1 MWKWAVK
8 RKKNKQGGWW
18 EDGGGTKGIWGK
30 EVNWERDYDGFHR
43 NLPVFHCIFP
53 TTLFGGIVSQK
64 KFEKTVLKEEW
75 VPQASKGRNVFGSVP
90 PWLVDKDR
98 GIILGKCGNSQLVLA
113 TQLSIQF
120 LCFLMSRNTISDIKF
135 KALVVLFAEETW
147 SVVLQ
152 RASDS
157 SVPAA
162 SQVCT
167 SSWLGVTLGRTR
179 IGWGKGAE
187 QLPP

>member
-43 NLPVFHCIFP
+43 NLPVFHYIFS

-75 VPQASKGRNVFGSVP
+75 VPQASKERNVFGSVP

-120 LCFLMSRNTISDIKF
+120 QCFCDVQKYNLSHQIQGTGGTFCRGNV
-135 KALVVLFAEETW
+135 AW
-147 SVVLQ
+147 GLQ
-152 RASDS
+152 KASDS
-157 SVPAA
+157 PVPAA

-167 SSWLGVTLGRTR
+167 SSWLGATLGWTR

-187 QLPP
+187 QPPP